1 MSQTPEKSGPVESGR
16 ELPDASFCIVATRFN
31 SEIVE
36 VLVHGA
42 REALARHGVAESA
55 IDVLHVPGAFE
66 LPLAALK
73 AAQSGNYDGVIA
85 LGAVVRGGTP
95 HFEYVSAESTG
106 GLSRV
111 ALDTGVPVGNGVLT
125 VDTMEQA
132 VERAGGAEGHKGE
145 EAALAA
151 IEMVHLLRQIGS

>member
-1 MSQTPEKSGPVESGR
+1 MNQIPDKSGPVESER
-16 ELPDASFCIVATRFN
+16 MLHDASFCIVATRFN
-31 SEIVE
+31 SDIVD
-36 VLVHGA
+36 VLVAGA
-42 REALARHGVAESA
+42 QAALQRHGVAGSA
-55 IDVLHVPGAFE
+55 IDVVHVPGAFE

-73 AAQSGNYDGVIA
+73 AAQTGSYDGIVA

-106 GLSRV
+106 GLGRV
-111 ALDTGVPVGNGVLT
+111 ALDTGVPIGNGVLT

-132 VERAGGAEGHKGE
+132 LERAGGSEGHKGE

-151 IEMVHLLRQIGS
+151 IEMVHLLRQIGN